1 MTKILVVDDSAVDRQ
16 LISGLL
22 ARLPDVEIHTAQ
34 DGLEAAEILDEQ
46 DFELVI
52 TDMIMPRMNGLTL
65 VERIRQRHP
74 RVPVILIT
82 SQGSEEIALEALRRG
97 AASYV
102 PKRLAGKRLASTV
115 EQVREVSR
123 RRMVRTEL
131 MRCLRQ
137 WTFLFAIDNDCRYFR
152 AVIDYV
158 QEALEDVGWDDPGER
173 TRVTIALQEALSN
186 AMFHGNLEL
195 SSSLRESDERQFFAL
210 AEERRVQPPYAERKV
225 WLEGRLKH
233 DEVFFRVQDEGP
245 GFDTKPFANLMCRAE
260 NVENCFGRGVLLMR
274 AFMDEVVY
282 NETGN
287 EVRLTKRR
295 SGPSGDEPTAARISR
310 ACDS

>member
-1 MTKILVVDDSAVDRQ
+1 MTKILVVDDSAVDRR

-22 ARLPDVEIHTAQ
+22 ERLSDVEVHTAQ

-102 PKRLAGKRLASTV
+102 PKRLAGKRLVSTV
-115 EQVREVSR
+115 EQVMQVSQ
-123 RRMVRTEL
+123 RRMARTEL
-131 MRCLRQ
+131 MRSLQQ
-137 WTFLFAIDNDCRYFR
+137 WSFLFALDNDCRYFR
-152 AVIDYV
+152 AMIDYV
-158 QEALEDVGWDDPGER
+158 QEALEDLGWDDPAER

-195 SSSLRESDERQFFAL
+195 SSSLREKDERRFFTL
-210 AEERRVQPPYAERKV
+210 AEERRVQSPYAARKV
-225 WLEGRLKH
+225 WLEGRLKP
-233 DEVFFRVQDEGP
+233 DEAFFRVRDEGP

-295 SGPSGDEPTAARISR
+295 SGGSADDPAAAPISR

>member
-1 MTKILVVDDSAVDRQ
+1 MTKILVVDDSAVDRR

-22 ARLPDVEIHTAQ
+22 ERLPDVEVHTAQ
-34 DGLEAAEILDEQ
+34 DGMEAAEILDER
-46 DFELVI
+46 DFDLVI

-65 VERIRQRHP
+65 VERIRERHP

-115 EQVREVSR
+115 EQVMQASQR
-123 RRMVRTEL
+123 RVARSEL
-131 MRCLRQ
+131 MRCLHQ
-137 WTFLFAIDNDCRYFR
+137 WSFLFALDNDCRYFS
-152 AVIDYV
+152 AMIDYV
-158 QEALEDVGWDDPGER
+158 QDALEDLGWDDPAER

-195 SSSLRESDERQFFAL
+195 SSSLRENDERQFFAL
-210 AEERRVQPPYAERKV
+210 AEQRRVQSPYAERKV
-225 WLEGRLKH
+225 WLEGRLKP
-233 DEVFFRVQDEGP
+233 DEILLRVRDEGP
-245 GFDTKPFANLMCRAE
+245 GFDTKPFTHLMCHAE
-260 NVENCFGRGVLLMR
+260 NVESCFGRGVLLMR
-274 AFMDEVVY
+274 AFMDEVTY

-287 EVRLTKRR
+287 EVCLIRRR
-295 SGPSGDEPTAARISR
+295 SDWNAGTPSDTRTSR
-310 ACDS
+310 AANS